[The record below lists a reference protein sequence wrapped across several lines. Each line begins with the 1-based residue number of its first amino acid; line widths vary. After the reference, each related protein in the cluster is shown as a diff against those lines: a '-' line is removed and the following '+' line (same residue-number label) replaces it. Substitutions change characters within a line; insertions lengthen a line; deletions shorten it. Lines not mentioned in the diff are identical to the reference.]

1 MPENVNRKP
10 RKHGES
16 AQKAGLS
23 KEYVCICTG
32 IERKGAAMALTVNRA
47 KPSSQELQ
55 DVFSEHVSCDTL
67 ALCDGLRGYATL
79 EKTTGCSVKNVLTE
93 QNHSF
98 FNLNTVNSFH
108 SFIKRRYAFYR
119 GVATKYLNRYNA
131 LFGFAFRQIDGAFT
145 RLKSLL
151 LNVSIVDRFYS
162 IRNTVS
168 SGLLAL

>member
-1 MPENVNRKP
+1 
-10 RKHGES
+10 
-16 AQKAGLS
+16 
-23 KEYVCICTG
+23 
-32 IERKGAAMALTVNRA
+32 MALTVNRA

-55 DVFSEHVSCDTL
+55 DLFSDHVSCDTL
-67 ALCDGLRGYATL
+67 ALCDGLRGYAVL
-79 EKTTGCSVKNVLTE
+79 EKSTGCSVKNVLTE
-93 QNHSF
+93 QNHNF
-98 FNLNTVNSFH
+98 FNLNIVNSIH

-131 LFGFAFRQIDGAFT
+131 LFGFAFRQIDGALT
-145 RLKSLL
+145 RLKCLL